1 MFKEVHLE
9 NVEALAGAPQIAVLL
24 AHYRSLCKR
33 DAIPAYADFNP
44 ELLAEHASNLA
55 VVQPIGEGDF
65 LYIYYGRTIFQTSG
79 VEMMGSRV
87 SQWKSEVGA
96 FFCEAY
102 DLAAAKLRPV
112 YTLHRAHHATRV
124 HLWERLIMPVREQDG
139 SLRLVVFNRPR
150 EYLDDLLRAV
160 LDASPEGVLGLRCVR
175 NPNGRIEDA
184 IVLTANQRAADIIG
198 CRVQDLTDRGILEVI
213 PKLRT
218 SKTWARYVEVVETRR
233 PQRFELFLRGES
245 KWFDV
250 NAVPLGDGFIVSM
263 ADVTTL
269 KVACRELES
278 RNLELSRTNDRL
290 KDEIRRRRELEGELR
305 RLAEVDVLTGVATR
319 RAFMEATKHALALP
333 ARQSNL
339 AVIAMD
345 IDHFKSINDRYG
357 HLGGDRV
364 LTAVG
369 HALKQEC
376 RAPDLVGRIGGEE
389 FAILL
394 RHSSLNAAIGVAERI
409 RGRVLNTVIAIDGAT
424 LVSVTASFGVAEHC
438 SGDSCESLLAR
449 ADAALYEAKRAGRNG
464 VVAARDPSRLV
475 STLARVG

>member
-9 NVEALAGAPQIAVLL
+9 NIEALAGAPQIAGLL
-24 AHYRSLCKR
+24 AHYRSLCSG
-33 DAIPAYADFNP
+33 DALPTHSKFNP
-44 ELLAEHASNLA
+44 ELLSEHASNLA
-55 VVQPIGEGDF
+55 VVQPVGEGDY

-102 DLAAAKLRPV
+102 DLATAKLRPV

-150 EYLDDLLRAV
+150 EYLDDLLRAI
-160 LDASPEGVLGLRCVR
+160 LDASPEGVFGLRCVR
-175 NPNGRIEDA
+175 AANGRIEDA

-198 CRVQDLTDRGILEVI
+198 CGVQDLTDRAILDVI
-213 PKLRT
+213 PELRT
-218 SKTWARYVEVVETRR
+218 SRTWGRYVEVVETRR
-233 PQRFELFLRGES
+233 PQRFELFLRRAS

-250 NAVPLGDGFIVSM
+250 NVVPLGDGFIVSM

-269 KVACRELES
+269 KVACSELES
-278 RNLELSRTNDRL
+278 RNLELSRTNDLL
-290 KDEIRRRRELEGELR
+290 KDEIGRRRELEGELR

-319 RAFMEATKHALALP
+319 RAFMDATKHALALP

-339 AVIAMD
+339 ALVALD
-345 IDHFKSINDRYG
+345 VDHFKAINDRYG
-357 HLGGDRV
+357 HLGGDKV
-364 LTAVG
+364 LSAVG

-389 FAILL
+389 FAVLL
-394 RHSSLNAAIGVAERI
+394 RHSSVDAAIGVAERM
-409 RGRVLNTVIAIDGAT
+409 RGRVLNTAIPIGDAKG
-424 LVSVTASFGVAEHC
+424 VSVTASFGVAEHC
-438 SGDSCESLLAR
+438 VGDSCESLLAR
-449 ADAALYEAKRAGRNG
+449 ADAALYEAKRLGRNR
-464 VVAARDPSRLV
+464 VIAARDPDPLD
-475 STLARVG
+475 STLRRAG